1 MIILSTVVKHTLK
14 HWPLLLGHIVVTYQW
29 TIWSYGD
36 DSWDRIQ
43 KYCQRE
49 KDGDTWKRI
58 GKAFKILCSEL
69 CSPCL
74 IQKYFHTEFFSVVLK
89 LWCILKQS
97 FMLRDL
103 GKTFMQSLYE
113 TKREF
118 SKFIR
123 RSKSPQIYRIYCT
136 KIPPKYLKTRFTL
149 RKITSMNAT

>member
-1 MIILSTVVKHTLK
+1 MLFMIILSTVVKHTLK

-43 KYCQRE
+43 KYSQRE

-74 IQKYFHTEFFSVVLK
+74 IQKYFHTEFFSVVFK
-89 LWCILKQS
+89 LCYILKQS
-97 FMLRDL
+97 FTLRDP
-103 GKTFMQSLYE
+103 GKHLC
-113 TKREF
+113 RV
-118 SKFIR
+118 
-123 RSKSPQIYRIYCT
+123 CT
-136 KIPPKYLKTRFTL
+136 KQSVNLANLPAGPNLHRFTVFTAPKYLRNTL
-149 RKITSMNAT
+149 KLGLHWEK